1 MKKLVFLLVTFFSI
15 SCFAQEK
22 MSLIDENSD
31 TLTPEIVDVPPTSTN
46 CLGESKKEKSNC
58 FNQKMNEHLRKHF
71 KYPNKAAED
80 NIQGKVIVSFVI
92 NKEGKVVDIQTNG
105 GHKLLQ
111 KEARRIIALLPKFTP
126 AVKNGKPVNIMYS
139 IPINFKLR

>member
-1 MKKLVFLLVTFFSI
+1 MKKIIFLLIAFFSI
-15 SCFAQEK
+15 SCFAQEET
-22 MSLIDENSD
+22 SLIDENSG
-31 TLTPEIVDVPPTSTN
+31 TLTLEIVDVPPTSTN

-58 FNQKMNEHLRKHF
+58 FNQKMSEHLRKHF

>member
-1 MKKLVFLLVTFFSI
+1 MKKIIFLLIAFFSI
-15 SCFAQEK
+15 SCFAQEET
-22 MSLIDENSD
+22 SLIDENSD
-31 TLTPEIVDVPPTSTN
+31 TLTLEIVDVPPTSSN

-58 FNQKMNEHLRKHF
+58 FDQKMSEHLRKHF

>member
-1 MKKLVFLLVTFFSI
+1 MKKIIFLLIAFFSI
-15 SCFAQEK
+15 SCFAQEET
-22 MSLIDENSD
+22 SLIDENSG
-31 TLTPEIVDVPPTSTN
+31 TLTIEIVDVPPTSTN

>member
-1 MKKLVFLLVTFFSI
+1 MKKITFLLITFFSI
-15 SCFAQEK
+15 SCFAQEE
-22 MSLIDENSD
+22 MSLIDENSE
-31 TLTPEIVDVPPTSTN
+31 TLTVEIVDLPPTSTN
-46 CLGESKKEKSNC
+46 CKGESKKEKSNC
-58 FNQKMNEHLRKHF
+58 FNQKIDEHLRKHF

-80 NIQGKVIVSFVI
+80 NIQGKVVVSFVI

-105 GHKLLQ
+105 GHKILQ
-111 KEARRIIALLPKFTP
+111 KEARRIIALLPNFTP

>member
-1 MKKLVFLLVTFFSI
+1 MKKITFLLIAFFSI
-15 SCFAQEK
+15 SCFAQEET
-22 MSLIDENSD
+22 SLIDENSD
-31 TLTPEIVDVPPTSTN
+31 TLTLEIVDVPPTSTN

-58 FNQKMNEHLRKHF
+58 FDQKMNEHLRKHF

-111 KEARRIIALLPKFTP
+111 KEARRIIALLPKFIP